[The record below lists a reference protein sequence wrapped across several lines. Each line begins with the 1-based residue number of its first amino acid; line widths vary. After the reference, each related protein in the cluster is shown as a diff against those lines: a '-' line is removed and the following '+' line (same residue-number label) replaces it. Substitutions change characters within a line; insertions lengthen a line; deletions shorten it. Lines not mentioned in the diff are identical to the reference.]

1 MKSRCGSLFTS
12 LICLSLSCAGQVGKD
27 LSKDEVTLFFS
38 LITRSKEYKEVKRV
52 LDSVNAV
59 SDPSMPQEL
68 DMKIHKRAGDE
79 ENYVAHAYL
88 ERRLAIGMTV
98 DRYVYEYDRRKRQI
112 SSITREKMRFQVESR

>member
-1 MKSRCGSLFTS
+1 MKSRFGSLFAS
-12 LICLSLSCAGQVGKD
+12 LICLSLSCAGQVDKD

-52 LDSVNAV
+52 LDSANAV

-88 ERRLAIGMTV
+88 ERRLAIGLTV
-98 DRYVYEYDRRKRQI
+98 ERYVYEYDRRSKK
-112 SSITREKMRFQVESR
+112 ITSVRPEKSRLRIELH